1 MESCVIRGKW
11 SITYSQKNV
20 LKYKKKKIQIVVRPI
35 YINNSR
41 RSESETTTMF
51 LVTIRMSWSV
61 TLSILVNIYHIIMKY
76 YKYYWGYSGHYIS

>member
-11 SITYSQKNV
+11 SIISSQKNV
-20 LKYKKKKIQIVVRPI
+20 LKYKKKDIQIVVRPI

-51 LVTIRMSWSV
+51 LVTIRMSWSMTDDIV
-61 TLSILVNIYHIIMKY
+61 YFGEYLSYYYEIL
-76 YKYYWGYSGHYIS
+76 